1 MAEFLDKDGVLY
13 LWNKCKELF
22 GSVATPTKAGIIS
35 TETQWF
41 GGAKGAENFSV
52 GKTTDPYF
60 SFYRNGTAGGSE
72 NLLGRILLSTP
83 SSPSGSGNNE
93 YVSGKYRFRQ
103 NSFASN
109 GVKTNYYEVY
119 DLPTTDLDR
128 SSNGV
133 YGIYTT
139 KNNANSF
146 ISSAFT
152 NASNDVTLTDGMKYA
167 FLVLMGRADS
177 SNRNYT
183 CVVPTANITT
193 TAVRYAI
200 ASETGHFSVTLTK
213 SNTDVIMS
221 FDDTTDTAN
230 GKISRVYGMLYS
242 G

>member
-35 TETQWF
+35 TESQWMA
-41 GGAKGAENFSV
+41 GAKGFESV
-52 GKTTDPYF
+52 SIGDISDPMV
-60 SFYRNGTAGGSE
+60 SFYRNGTLGGSA
-72 NLLGRILLSTP
+72 NQLGRLMLSTV
-83 SSPSGSGNNE
+83 SSPSGSGENE

-128 SSNGV
+128 ASNGV

-139 KNNANSF
+139 KNSANSF

-152 NASNDVTLTDGMKYA
+152 NASSDVTLTNGMKYA
-167 FLVLMGRADS
+167 FLVLMGKADS

-183 CVVPTANITT
+183 CIVPTANITT
-193 TAVRYAI
+193 SAVRYAI
-200 ASETGHFSVTLTK
+200 ASETGHFSVTLTR
-213 SNTDVIMS
+213 SNTDVVMS
-221 FDDTTDTAN
+221 FDDATDTAN